1 MFFLHISCGMHIFES
16 CYFIYLIMEVFEKV
30 KLYRESRRLSQEF
43 VGAQLNIE
51 QSQYSRR
58 ESGQIAFTV
67 DELQNLSQLFEVEIS
82 DLMKDKMVVFNNHN
96 QTGGTFG
103 QYINLPEKLIE
114 QFEARLKEKDEFIK
128 LLKQRITD
136 LE

>member
-1 MFFLHISCGMHIFES
+1 
-16 CYFIYLIMEVFEKV
+16 MELFEKV
-30 KLYRESRRLSQEF
+30 KFYRESRRLSQEF
-43 VGAQLNIE
+43 VGARLNIE

>member
-1 MFFLHISCGMHIFES
+1 
-16 CYFIYLIMEVFEKV
+16 MEVFEKV